1 MSHSGEHR
9 FPGGDVVRVEFI
21 YSRDCPNVASARENL
36 SQALRLEKLP
46 LVWNEW
52 DQASSDSPAYVTG
65 FGSPTVLIDGRDI
78 TDAEPANEA
87 PCCRLY
93 EFPSN
98 ARSGVPSVEL
108 IRAALKKGTHSWKQ
122 SLLGVPGVLLSALPL
137 GACPACWP
145 IYGGVLS
152 ASGLGF
158 LLASSY
164 LVPVTAL
171 FLSISL
177 FTLFYR
183 AKERYGYGP
192 FVIGLLASVGILCGK
207 LLLASNPLAYSGVT
221 LLLISSLWNSWPQK
235 VAGTRCPKCA
245 PSSTELIQLSASE
258 KSL

>member
-1 MSHSGEHR
+1 M
-9 FPGGDVVRVEFI
+9 RVEFI
-21 YSRDCPNVASARENL
+21 YSRDCPNVASTRENL
-36 SQALRLEKLP
+36 AQALRLAKLP

-52 DQASSDSPAYVTG
+52 DQASSDSPAYVAG
-65 FGSPTVLIDGRDI
+65 FGSPTVLIDGGDI
-78 TDAEPANEA
+78 TGAEPANEA

-93 EFPSN
+93 QSPRN
-98 ARSGVPSVEL
+98 ASSGVPSVEL
-108 IRAALKKGTHSWKQ
+108 IRAALKKGASEKGTPPWKQ
-122 SLLGVPGVLLSALPL
+122 SLLAVPGVLLSALPL

-164 LVPVTAL
+164 LVPVTAF

-183 AKERYGYGP
+183 AKERHGYGP
-192 FVIGLLASVGILCGK
+192 FAIGLLASVGIVCGK

-245 PSSTELIQLSASE
+245 PSNTELIQLSASE